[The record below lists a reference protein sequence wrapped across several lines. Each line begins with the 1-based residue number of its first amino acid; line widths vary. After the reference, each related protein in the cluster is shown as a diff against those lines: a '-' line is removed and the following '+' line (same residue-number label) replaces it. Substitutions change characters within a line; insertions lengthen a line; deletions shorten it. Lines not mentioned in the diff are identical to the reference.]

1 MPGIE
6 ETLRTLR
13 DVQGVY
19 GSFVISSSGAL
30 IARDLPTIF
39 DGDLFAEVGPRVTRL
54 YETIG
59 SGGDELESCML
70 RYAEHKVYLR
80 RMEWGVIGVLS
91 TVAVNMPALRM
102 VANLVIRKIDPEVH
116 PASLASLAPPSLAP
130 PEVLAPPAI
139 ARTSSAPPP
148 RTISRPPE
156 RFVPPPPLAP
166 LPSATGTPV
175 QPPAS
180 RTPANPPASQTP
192 ANPQSA
198 RPVRMYRGRPVTD

>member
-116 PASLASLAPPSLAP
+116 PGSLASLAPS
-130 PEVLAPPAI
+130 EVVAPPAT
-139 ARTSSAPPP
+139 ARTSSGPPP

-156 RFVPPPPLAP
+156 RFVPPPPP
-166 LPSATGTPV
+166 
-175 QPPAS
+175 
-180 RTPANPPASQTP
+180 
-192 ANPQSA
+192 
-198 RPVRMYRGRPVTD
+198 

>member
-1 MPGIE
+1 MPRIE

-19 GSFVISSSGAL
+19 GSFVVSSSGAL
-30 IARDLPTIF
+30 VARDLPTIF

-80 RMEWGVIGVLS
+80 RMAWGVLGVLS

-102 VANLVIRKIDPEVH
+102 VANLVIRKIDPEVQ
-116 PASLASLAPPSLAP
+116 AGSLASSVPPAPSAAAPSIPPPSAIPSVP
-130 PEVLAPPAI
+130 PPVPVAH
-139 ARTSSAPPP
+139 SSAPPP
-148 RTISRPPE
+148 RTVSRPPD
-156 RFVPPPPLAP
+156 RFVPPPPVAP
-166 LPSATGTPV
+166 LPSRTP
-175 QPPAS
+175 ADASS
-180 RTPANPPASQTP
+180 RTPADLQA
-192 ANPQSA
+192 A